1 MNSEVMKRRIAAMLC
16 CAVLTAGMPMGA
28 LAEGETQAEA
38 PAVQEIVPEQT
49 DGAVQTDGAAQ
60 TYKKFKLKPELV
72 EGVLCVSVSGASVL
86 DVQVRVLNAK
96 GETVAKQ
103 TVVKGTGT
111 AFFADLMPGVYT
123 LSAAYADKDAAAAVK
138 AVSLEY
144 EIIDEEA
151 VRKAAEEE
159 ALKKAAEEEAL
170 KKAAEEEA
178 LKKAAEEAAK
188 QTVDSAVGDS
198 GSADEGGA
206 GEGTETVPQA
216 ALLTLVPATLPGGT
230 DSTTGGS
237 TPTGSADSTTGDS
250 TPTGST
256 DSTAGGST
264 PTDSTTGGSTPTGS
278 ADSTTGD
285 STPTG
290 GTDSTPSGSTPSGST
305 DSTTGDSTPSGST
318 TGTDGATGG
327 STPTGG
333 TDSTPSGSTDSTTGD
348 STPSGS
354 TTGTDGTTKEAGTG
368 QFALSVATRKG
379 AIDVTVSNALDQ
391 DIYVELSKKGDS
403 LTADQTVK
411 GNGTVSFTGLA
422 AGTYTVYAEYYDVV
436 SGTKPVEVSG
446 IELKESAEAVVEPEG
461 KFSVE
466 TSSNGKDSITAKI
479 TGAKAQAIDV
489 VLHMG
494 TAKIG
499 MKTLT
504 GDGEAVFTGLAAG
517 TYTVLVTYQ
526 ETVEG
531 VGPVTSGE
539 ITLSGTESTPAAR
552 FAANASVSGSTISV
566 EVTGASRQSVEVKLS
581 GSDGVITQSRT
592 LSDGNGKAEF
602 TNLAADT
609 YTVTVDYAPH
619 VDGVDPVIQG
629 KLVVGSTEP
638 DGQFTAKA
646 TVGKGTIDVTV
657 SGALAKAVGVELMKP
672 DGTSTLKTID
682 TGNGTASFTGLMAG
696 TYSFYADYMDPVSGV
711 KAVEQADIVVAEGAD
726 IVEIVPGQ
734 FEVETAA
741 GSNTLTVTVSKA
753 NKQTVEVVLI
763 KPDNTTDRRTLPEG
777 NGTVTYEGLAA
788 GDYGIVVAYQAEVSG
803 VSAVKREGI
812 TVSAGATAGAIVA
825 TAKAGVNRVD
835 VTVSAASKLPV
846 AVTLLQNGV
855 IRDSRRIEAGV
866 GSVAFE
872 GLAAGTYSV
881 SIDYAPSQENV
892 KPYVID
898 GLNVTASIAKIAI
911 AKVQAGEN
919 KLTVTGTA
927 QPDTDITVIT
937 EPASS
942 TAIVHSDAKGAFT
955 AEITCSAGTY
965 TAVHAQYGADTAS
978 RVTASGTFTVTTPE
992 TAPTISVDRIVPS
1005 ATTVVAKTSPGVVVN
1020 LATSDYGQTV
1030 TADSRG
1036 VLRFY
1041 LPHTY
1046 AYGTKITFT
1055 VFYGTNNSKSYVKE
1069 SYVTDERYYKLLRSG
1084 SNCWEVFE
1092 LTTRLAELGYPI
1104 TPTYKYTS
1112 DVVAIVKLFQAN
1124 NGLTVDGIAGKN
1136 THDAA
1141 FSVAAIGYSETTY
1154 PTLVRGDRGLALI
1167 YSLQQRLKDLGYY
1180 TIRVDGIF
1188 GSGTQRAVRDFQAN
1202 NGLTVTG
1209 RADNATQKLLYS
1221 SSAKAAG
1228 SGSAGSYTTLARSNR
1243 YSSAVVTLQRRL
1255 KALGYLAGAADGY
1268 FGSQTYRAVRSFQSA
1283 NGLSVTGIADPTTQ
1297 ALLFSAA
1304 AKAASGSSASTDTGY
1319 RLLYWG
1325 CKGDAVKRLQ
1335 QALLDAGYK
1344 QVRVAD
1350 GIYGQWTYDAVRAFQ
1365 KANGLSVDGI
1375 AGKNTQNK
1383 LYGTSY

>member
-264 PTDSTTGGSTPTGS
+264 PSGSTDSTTGDSTPTGS
-278 ADSTTGD
+278 AD

-290 GTDSTPSGSTPSGST
+290 GTDSTPSGS
-305 DSTTGDSTPSGST
+305 
-318 TGTDGATGG
+318 A
-327 STPTGG
+327 
-333 TDSTPSGSTDSTTGD
+333 DSTTGD

-391 DIYVELSKKGDS
+391 NIYVELSKENDS
-403 LTADQTVK
+403 FTADQTVK

-911 AKVQAGEN
+911 AKVQAGDN
-919 KLTVTGTA
+919 KITVTGTA

-992 TAPTISVDRIVPS
+992 TAPTLSVDRIVPS

-1030 TADSRG
+1030 IADSRG

-1228 SGSAGSYTTLARSNR
+1228 SGSTGSYTTLARSNR

-1335 QALLDAGYK
+1335 QALLDAGYR

>member
-264 PTDSTTGGSTPTGS
+264 P
-278 ADSTTGD
+278 
-285 STPTG
+285 
-290 GTDSTPSGSTPSGST
+290 SGST
-305 DSTTGDSTPSGST
+305 DSTP
-318 TGTDGATGG
+318 GG
-327 STPTGG
+327 STPTDSTTGG
-333 TDSTPSGSTDSTTGD
+333 TDSTPSGSTDSTTGDSTPTGSADSTPTGGTD

-911 AKVQAGEN
+911 AKVQAGDN
-919 KLTVTGTA
+919 KITVTGTA

-992 TAPTISVDRIVPS
+992 TAPTLSVDRIVPS

-1335 QALLDAGYK
+1335 QALLDAGYR

>member
-151 VRKAAEEE
+151 ARKAAEEE

-250 TPTGST
+250 TDSTTGGSTDSSPSGSTDSTTGDSTPTGST

-264 PTDSTTGGSTPTGS
+264 PSGSTDSSPGGSTPTDSTTGG
-278 ADSTTGD
+278 ADST
-285 STPTG
+285 PC
-290 GTDSTPSGSTPSGST
+290 
-305 DSTTGDSTPSGST
+305 
-318 TGTDGATGG
+318 
-327 STPTGG
+327 
-333 TDSTPSGSTDSTTGD
+333 
-348 STPSGS
+348 GS

-911 AKVQAGEN
+911 AKVQAGDN
-919 KLTVTGTA
+919 KITVTGTA

-992 TAPTISVDRIVPS
+992 TAPTLSVDRIVPS

>member
-16 CAVLTAGMPMGA
+16 CAVLTASMPMGA

-49 DGAVQTDGAAQ
+49 DGAVQTNGAAQ

-170 KKAAEEEA
+170 KKAAEEEV

-216 ALLTLVPATLPGGT
+216 ALLTLVPATLPGG
-230 DSTTGGS
+230 
-237 TPTGSADSTTGDS
+237 
-250 TPTGST
+250 T

-318 TGTDGATGG
+318 TGGTDSTTGG

-333 TDSTPSGSTDSTTGD
+333 TD

-391 DIYVELSKKGDS
+391 DIYVELSKENDS
-403 LTADQTVK
+403 FTAEQTVK
-411 GNGTVSFTGLA
+411 GNATASFTGLA

-446 IELKESAEAVVEPEG
+446 IELKESAEVVVEPEG

-494 TAKIG
+494 TTKID

-539 ITLSGTESTPAAR
+539 ITLSGTESAPAAR

-1335 QALLDAGYK
+1335 RALLDAGYK

>member
-16 CAVLTAGMPMGA
+16 CAVLTASMPMGA

-49 DGAVQTDGAAQ
+49 DGAVQTNGAAQ

-159 ALKKAAEEEAL
+159 ALKKAAEE
-170 KKAAEEEA
+170 
-178 LKKAAEEAAK
+178 AAK

-216 ALLTLVPATLPGGT
+216 ALLTLVPATLPGGTDSTAGGSTPT

-318 TGTDGATGG
+318 TGGTDSTTGG

-333 TDSTPSGSTDSTTGD
+333 TD

-391 DIYVELSKKGDS
+391 DIYVELSKENDS
-403 LTADQTVK
+403 FTAEQTVK
-411 GNGTVSFTGLA
+411 GNATASFTGLA

-446 IELKESAEAVVEPEG
+446 IELKESAEVVVEPEG

-494 TAKIG
+494 TTKID

-539 ITLSGTESTPAAR
+539 ITLSGTESAPAAR

-1335 QALLDAGYK
+1335 RALLDAGYK

>member
-264 PTDSTTGGSTPTGS
+264 PSGSTDSTTGDSTQTGS
-278 ADSTTGD
+278 AD

-290 GTDSTPSGSTPSGST
+290 GTDSTPSGS
-305 DSTTGDSTPSGST
+305 
-318 TGTDGATGG
+318 A
-327 STPTGG
+327 
-333 TDSTPSGSTDSTTGD
+333 DSTTGD

-391 DIYVELSKKGDS
+391 NIYVELSKENDS
-403 LTADQTVK
+403 FTADQTVK

-911 AKVQAGEN
+911 AKVQAGDN
-919 KLTVTGTA
+919 KITVTGTA

-992 TAPTISVDRIVPS
+992 TAPTLSVDRIVPS

-1030 TADSRG
+1030 IADSRG

-1228 SGSAGSYTTLARSNR
+1228 SGSTGSYTTLARSNR

-1335 QALLDAGYK
+1335 QALLDAGYR

>member
-16 CAVLTAGMPMGA
+16 CAVLTASMPMGA

-49 DGAVQTDGAAQ
+49 DGAVQTNGAAQ

-230 DSTTGGS
+230 DST
-237 TPTGSADSTTGDS
+237 
-250 TPTGST
+250 
-256 DSTAGGST
+256 AGGST

-290 GTDSTPSGSTPSGST
+290 SAD
-305 DSTTGDSTPSGST
+305 
-318 TGTDGATGG
+318 

-391 DIYVELSKKGDS
+391 DIYVELSKENDS
-403 LTADQTVK
+403 FTAEQTVK
-411 GNGTVSFTGLA
+411 GNATASFTGLA

-539 ITLSGTESTPAAR
+539 ITLSGTESAPAAR

-846 AVTLLQNGV
+846 AVTLLQSGV
-855 IRDSRRIEAGV
+855 IKGSQRIEAGV

-1335 QALLDAGYK
+1335 RALLDAGYK

>member
-250 TPTGST
+250 TPTGS
-256 DSTAGGST
+256 A
-264 PTDSTTGGSTPTGS
+264 
-278 ADSTTGD
+278 D

-290 GTDSTPSGSTPSGST
+290 GTDSTPSGS
-305 DSTTGDSTPSGST
+305 
-318 TGTDGATGG
+318 A
-327 STPTGG
+327 
-333 TDSTPSGSTDSTTGD
+333 DSTTGD

-391 DIYVELSKKGDS
+391 NIYVELSKENDS
-403 LTADQTVK
+403 FTADQTVK

-911 AKVQAGEN
+911 AKVQAGDN
-919 KLTVTGTA
+919 KITVTGTA

-992 TAPTISVDRIVPS
+992 TAPTLSVDRIVPS

-1030 TADSRG
+1030 IADSRG

-1228 SGSAGSYTTLARSNR
+1228 SGSTGSYTTLARSNR

-1335 QALLDAGYK
+1335 QALLDAGYR

>member
-16 CAVLTAGMPMGA
+16 CAVLTASMPMGA

-49 DGAVQTDGAAQ
+49 DGAVQTNGAAQ

-230 DSTTGGS
+230 DST
-237 TPTGSADSTTGDS
+237 
-250 TPTGST
+250 
-256 DSTAGGST
+256 AGGST

-318 TGTDGATGG
+318 TGGTDSTTGG

-333 TDSTPSGSTDSTTGD
+333 TD

-391 DIYVELSKKGDS
+391 DIYVELSKENDS
-403 LTADQTVK
+403 FTAEQTVK
-411 GNGTVSFTGLA
+411 GNATASFTGLA

-446 IELKESAEAVVEPEG
+446 IELKESAEVVVEPEG

-494 TAKIG
+494 TTKID

-539 ITLSGTESTPAAR
+539 ITLSGTESAPAAR

-1335 QALLDAGYK
+1335 RALLDAGYK

>member
-278 ADSTTGD
+278 ATGG

-290 GTDSTPSGSTPSGST
+290 SAD
-305 DSTTGDSTPSGST
+305 
-318 TGTDGATGG
+318 

-391 DIYVELSKKGDS
+391 NIYVELSKENDS
-403 LTADQTVK
+403 FTADQTVK

-911 AKVQAGEN
+911 AKVQAGDN
-919 KLTVTGTA
+919 KITVTGTA

-955 AEITCSAGTY
+955 AEITCSAGIY

-992 TAPTISVDRIVPS
+992 KAPTISVDRIVPS

>member
-250 TPTGST
+250 TPTGS
-256 DSTAGGST
+256 
-264 PTDSTTGGSTPTGS
+264 
-278 ADSTTGD
+278 AD
-285 STPTG
+285 
-290 GTDSTPSGSTPSGST
+290 
-305 DSTTGDSTPSGST
+305 
-318 TGTDGATGG
+318 

-391 DIYVELSKKGDS
+391 NIYVELSKENDS
-403 LTADQTVK
+403 FTADQTVK

-911 AKVQAGEN
+911 AKVQAGDN
-919 KLTVTGTA
+919 KITVTGTA

-992 TAPTISVDRIVPS
+992 TAPTLSVDRIVPS

>member
-230 DSTTGGS
+230 DST
-237 TPTGSADSTTGDS
+237 
-250 TPTGST
+250 
-256 DSTAGGST
+256 AGGST

-290 GTDSTPSGSTPSGST
+290 SAD
-305 DSTTGDSTPSGST
+305 
-318 TGTDGATGG
+318 

-391 DIYVELSKKGDS
+391 NIYVELSKENDS
-403 LTADQTVK
+403 FTADQTVK

>member
-188 QTVDSAVGDS
+188 QTADSAVGDS

-216 ALLTLVPATLPGGT
+216 ALLTLVPATLP
-230 DSTTGGS
+230 
-237 TPTGSADSTTGDS
+237 
-250 TPTGST
+250 GST

-290 GTDSTPSGSTPSGST
+290 GTDSTTSGSTPSGST

-333 TDSTPSGSTDSTTGD
+333 TD

-955 AEITCSAGTY
+955 AEITCSAGIY

-992 TAPTISVDRIVPS
+992 TAPTLSVDRIVPS

>member
-178 LKKAAEEAAK
+178 LKKAAEEEALKKAAEEAAK
-188 QTVDSAVGDS
+188 QTADSAAGDS

-230 DSTTGGS
+230 DSTAGGS
-237 TPTGSADSTTGDS
+237 TPTGGTDSTTGGS
-250 TPTGST
+250 TPSGST
-256 DSTAGGST
+256 DSTPGGST
-264 PTDSTTGGSTPTGS
+264 PTDSTTGGSTPTG
-278 ADSTTGD
+278 
-285 STPTG
+285 
-290 GTDSTPSGSTPSGST
+290 GT
-305 DSTTGDSTPSGST
+305 
-318 TGTDGATGG
+318 
-327 STPTGG
+327 
-333 TDSTPSGSTDSTTGD
+333 D

-391 DIYVELSKKGDS
+391 DIYVELSKEGDS

-411 GNGTVSFTGLA
+411 GNGTASFTGLA

-494 TAKIG
+494 TAKID

-504 GDGEAVFTGLAAG
+504 GDGEAVFTGLTAG

-539 ITLSGTESTPAAR
+539 ITLSGTESTPAAAQ
-552 FAANASVSGSTISV
+552 FKATATVSGSTISV
-566 EVTGASRQSVEVKLS
+566 EVTGASKQSVEVKLS

-592 LSDGNGKAEF
+592 LSDGNGTAAF
-602 TNLAADT
+602 TDLAADT

-911 AKVQAGEN
+911 AKVQAGDN

-992 TAPTISVDRIVPS
+992 KAPTISVDRIVPS

-1104 TPTYKYTS
+1104 TPTYRYTG

-1209 RADNATQKLLYS
+1209 RADDATQKLLYS

-1365 KANGLSVDGI
+1365 KANGLAVDGI